1 MGGEAARATGRAICS
16 QVLNSLSAVDTE
28 PDQQRGPAQPD
39 PQRGSSATGD
49 GRLVVIGCYCML
61 LVFGVLLGMIGSFQY
76 NRALGS
82 FPVAAPAFAVG
93 TGVACVLGGWG
104 MRRPLGGLM
113 PAVGWFVASFV
124 LAMGTPGGS
133 VLITNT
139 NAGKW
144 FLFGGALC
152 AVAGVLVSFM
162 LWSPARAGAARR
174 GGSRSHGG

>member
-1 MGGEAARATGRAICS
+1 
-16 QVLNSLSAVDTE
+16 VDTE
-28 PDQQRGPAQPD
+28 PGQHRGPAEPD
-39 PQRGSSATGD
+39 PQRGSPGTGD
-49 GRLVVIGCYCML
+49 GLLVVIGCYCML

-152 AVAGVLVSFM
+152 AVAGVLVSFV
-162 LWSPARAGAARR
+162 LWSPARVAARR
-174 GGSRSHGG
+174 GGSAPGGPGRGRLSHGGRSVPLPGARKPDR

>member
-1 MGGEAARATGRAICS
+1 MPGQKRDPAKPDSKGGSPG
-16 QVLNSLSAVDTE
+16 
-28 PDQQRGPAQPD
+28 
-39 PQRGSSATGD
+39 TGD
-49 GRLVVIGCYCML
+49 GRSPGTGDGRMVVIGCYVLL

-82 FPVAAPAFAVG
+82 FPVAAPAFALG

-152 AVAGVLVSFM
+152 AVAGVLVSFI
-162 LWSPARAGAARR
+162 LWSPARVRR

>member
-1 MGGEAARATGRAICS
+1 VNSEPGKQRLAEPGPGR
-16 QVLNSLSAVDTE
+16 
-28 PDQQRGPAQPD
+28 
-39 PQRGSSATGD
+39 SSPGTGD
-49 GRLVVIGCYCML
+49 RPQVVIGCYCLL
-61 LVFGVLLGMIGSFQY
+61 LVFGALLGMIGSFQY

-93 TGVACVLGGWG
+93 IGVTCVLGGWG
-104 MRRPLGGLM
+104 MRRPLGALM

-124 LAMGTPGGS
+124 LAMGTAGGS

-139 NAGKW
+139 SGGKW

-162 LWSPARAGAARR
+162 LWSPARTGGARR
-174 GGSRSHGG
+174 GGSRTHGG

>member
-1 MGGEAARATGRAICS
+1 MVVVACY
-16 QVLNSLSAVDTE
+16 VL
-28 PDQQRGPAQPD
+28 
-39 PQRGSSATGD
+39 
-49 GRLVVIGCYCML
+49 L
-61 LVFGVLLGMIGSFQY
+61 LVFGGLLGMIGTFQY
-76 NRALGS
+76 ARALGS
-82 FPVAAPAFAVG
+82 FPAAAPAFAVG
-93 TGVACVLGGWG
+93 AGVACVLGGWG

-174 GGSRSHGG
+174 GGSRPHGG

>member
-1 MGGEAARATGRAICS
+1 MSGRK
-16 QVLNSLSAVDTE
+16 
-28 PDQQRGPAQPD
+28 
-39 PQRGSSATGD
+39 RGSPGTGD
-49 GRLVVIGCYCML
+49 GPLVVAGCYCLL
-61 LVFGVLLGMIGSFQY
+61 LVFGLLLGLIGSFQY

-93 TGVACVLGGWG
+93 IGVTCVLGGWG

-124 LAMGTPGGS
+124 LAMGTSGGS

-139 NAGKW
+139 NGGKW

-152 AVAGVLVSFM
+152 AVAGVLVSFAA
-162 LWSPARAGAARR
+162 WSPARAARR
-174 GGSRSHGG
+174 RGSRPGGG

>member
-1 MGGEAARATGRAICS
+1 
-16 QVLNSLSAVDTE
+16 VDSE
-28 PDQQRGPAQPD
+28 PD
-39 PQRGSSATGD
+39 PQRGRPETRD
-49 GRLVVIGCYCML
+49 GPVVVIGCYVML

-76 NRALGS
+76 GRALGS
-82 FPVAAPAFAVG
+82 FPAAALAFAVA

-113 PAVGWFVASFV
+113 PAVGWFVAAFI

-139 NAGKW
+139 NAGKL

-152 AVAGVLVSFM
+152 AVAGVLISFWR
-162 LWSPARAGAARR
+162 WSPGRGGAARR
-174 GGSRSHGG
+174 GR

>member
-1 MGGEAARATGRAICS
+1 MYALFLVIDLALQLYIWILIAAAIFS
-16 QVLNSLSAVDTE
+16 WLIAFSVVNVRNPAV
-28 PDQQRGPAQPD
+28 
-39 PQRGSSATGD
+39 
-49 GRLVVIGCYCML
+49 
-61 LVFGVLLGMIGSFQY
+61 GMIGAFQY

-82 FPVAAPAFAVG
+82 FPVAAPAFALG

-113 PAVGWFVASFV
+113 PAVGWFVASFG

-139 NAGKW
+139 NGGKW

-152 AVAGVLVSFM
+152 AVAGVLVSFV
-162 LWSPARAGAARR
+162 LWSPARARR
-174 GGSRSHGG
+174 RGSRSHGG

>member
-1 MGGEAARATGRAICS
+1 MESTPGQRS
-16 QVLNSLSAVDTE
+16 PSAEHD
-28 PDQQRGPAQPD
+28 GP
-39 PQRGSSATGD
+39 
-49 GRLVVIGCYCML
+49 LVVVGGYCML
-61 LVFGVLLGMIGSFQY
+61 LLFGALLGLIGCFQY
-76 NRALGS
+76 SRALGS
-82 FPVAAPAFAVG
+82 FPVGAVAFAVAI
-93 TGVACVLGGWG
+93 GVTCVLGAWG

-113 PAVGWFVASFV
+113 PAVGWFITSFV

-139 NAGKW
+139 SGGKW

-162 LWSPARAGAARR
+162 LWSPSRGGAARR

>member
-1 MGGEAARATGRAICS
+1 MGRTTGKAICS
-16 QVLNSLSAVDTE
+16 RRLTNLSAVDSEPGKQRFAE
-28 PDQQRGPAQPD
+28 PDPR
-39 PQRGSSATGD
+39 RGSPGTGD
-49 GRLVVIGCYCML
+49 GRMVALGCYFLL

-82 FPVAAPAFAVG
+82 FPVAAPAFALG
-93 TGVACVLGGWG
+93 AGVACVLGGWG
-104 MRRPLGGLM
+104 MRRPLGALM

-139 NAGKW
+139 GGGEW

-152 AVAGVLVSFM
+152 AGLVFTCGVVIVTVRGARDRPGD
-162 LWSPARAGAARR
+162 PAEM
-174 GGSRSHGG
+174 